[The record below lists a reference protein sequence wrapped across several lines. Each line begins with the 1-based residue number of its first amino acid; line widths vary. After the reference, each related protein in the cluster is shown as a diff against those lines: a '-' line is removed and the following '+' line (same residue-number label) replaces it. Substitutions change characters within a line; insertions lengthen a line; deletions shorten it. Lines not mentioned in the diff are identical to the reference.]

1 MMNEVVYTLLE
12 GVVVLFMLFIALILV
27 GAIVLFVRSF
37 VRQWKKQ

>member
-12 GVVVLFMLFIALILV
+12 GVVVLFMLFVALILV
-27 GAIVLFVRSF
+27 GAIVLFVRAF